1 MGLTNTAGS
10 LGGGGGGGAVRLL
23 VEVLGGEAPLNIK
36 WITLEKFQI
45 DKSRGLEYL
54 SNDNSIKER
63 LQMEISTK
71 KIYMRLSFK
80 T

>member
-1 MGLTNTAGS
+1 M
-10 LGGGGGGGAVRLL
+10 
-23 VEVLGGEAPLNIK
+23 EVLGGEAPLNIK

-71 KIYMRLSFK
+71 KYIYEIESQNLIQD
-80 T
+80 

>member
-10 LGGGGGGGAVRLL
+10 LGGGGGGAVRLL